1 MKEDKWKQFI
11 DQNQTDFDT
20 DLPSDDLWNKIEE
33 GLEGKKKKSNNW
45 IWMAA
50 ASVIL
55 ILTITFFN
63 RQFLTNN
70 DESIEVVEKED
81 SIANTVIVLVDQ
93 ESQEI
98 ESYYA
103 SQVEDKITELQEY
116 PEAEELLEEVAELKE
131 EFELLKTEMG
141 TGVDRATI
149 LEAMIENYRLRL
161 LILEDLL
168 EAVKEPQS

>member
-11 DQNQTDFDT
+11 DQNQSDFDT
-20 DLPSDDLWNKIEE
+20 DLPSDNLWDKIDKE
-33 GLEGKKKKSNNW
+33 LEGKQKKSNTW
-45 IWMAA
+45 VWMVA
-50 ASVIL
+50 ASVAL

-63 RQFLTNN
+63 KQVSGNGNETPV
-70 DESIEVVEKED
+70 VVEKED
-81 SIANTVIVLVDQ
+81 SITNIVTVTLDE
-93 ESQEI
+93 ESKEI

-103 SQVEDKITELQEY
+103 SQVESKITELKQY

-131 EFELLKTEMG
+131 EFELLKEEMG
-141 TGVDRATI
+141 TGVDRSVV